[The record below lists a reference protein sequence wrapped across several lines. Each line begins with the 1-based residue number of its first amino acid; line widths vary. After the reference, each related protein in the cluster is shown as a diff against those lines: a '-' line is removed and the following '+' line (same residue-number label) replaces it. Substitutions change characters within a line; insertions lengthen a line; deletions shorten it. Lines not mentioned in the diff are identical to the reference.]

1 MALAPAAQFT
11 PYIEVSKLVPGTA
24 PWAFPPCKSHRVY
37 FNWLTPKAEARN
49 AGGKGMG
56 SYAIEPIAAGESVAA
71 FGGWVAEEAELRSL
85 PDERVSR
92 TMQIDEHLY
101 LVSGETA
108 DPGDYVNHSC
118 SPNCGL
124 SGNMLVV
131 AMRDI
136 AIGEELTF
144 DYAMSDGGDYDEF
157 DCLCG
162 VTECRGV
169 VTGRDWLLPE
179 LQSRYAGWFSP
190 YLARKI
196 AEQDAGI

>member
-1 MALAPAAQFT
+1 MLPAT
-11 PYIEVSKLVPGTA
+11 PRLCLSKEVSKLDPAQA
-24 PWAFPPCKSHRVY
+24 PWAFPLCKSHRVY
-37 FNWLTPKAEARN
+37 FNWLTPKAQARN

-71 FGGWVAEEAELRSL
+71 FGGWVADEAELRSL
-85 PDERVSR
+85 PAERISR

-118 SPNCGL
+118 TPNCGL
-124 SGNMLVV
+124 AGNMLVV

-136 AIGEELTF
+136 AVGEELTF

-157 DCLCG
+157 ECLCG
-162 VTECRGV
+162 SVECRGV
-169 VTGRDWLLPE
+169 VTGRDWQLPE
-179 LQSRYAGWFSP
+179 LQLRYAGWFSP
-190 YLARKI
+190 YLAKKI
-196 AEQDAGI
+196 ARQSQ

>member
-1 MALAPAAQFT
+1 M
-11 PYIEVSKLVPGTA
+11 
-24 PWAFPPCKSHRVY
+24 Y
-37 FNWLTPKAEARN
+37 FNWLTPKAQVRD

-56 SYAIEPIAAGESVAA
+56 SYVIEPITAGESVAA
-71 FGGWVAEEAELRSL
+71 FGGWVADEAELRSL
-85 PDERVSR
+85 PAERISR

-118 SPNCGL
+118 TPNCGL
-124 SGNMLVV
+124 AGNMLVV

-162 VTECRGV
+162 LAECRGV
-169 VTGRDWLLPE
+169 VTGRDWRLPE

-196 AEQDAGI
+196 ANESKGLQ

>member
-1 MALAPAAQFT
+1 M
-11 PYIEVSKLVPGTA
+11 
-24 PWAFPPCKSHRVY
+24 H
-37 FNWLTPKAEARN
+37 FNWLTSKAQARR

-56 SYAIEPIAAGESVAA
+56 ACVVESITAGETVAA
-71 FGGWVAEEAELRSL
+71 FGGWVADEVELKSL
-85 PDERVSR
+85 PAERVSR
-92 TMQIDEHLY
+92 TMQIDDHLY

-118 SPNCGL
+118 TPNCGL
-124 SGNMLVV
+124 AGNMLVV

-144 DYAMSDGGDYDEF
+144 DYAMSDGGHYDEF
-157 DCLCG
+157 ECLC
-162 VTECRGV
+162 ESNDCRGV
-169 VTGRDWLLPE
+169 VTGRDWRLPE

-196 AEQDAGI
+196 ERQGEEI